1 MTGHLNVDG
10 EPTLPVHIVGPA
22 GTLDID
28 VVLDTGF
35 NGELTLP
42 RPQIEALGLPE
53 VTVTEV
59 TLADGRVR
67 DVPMYDAETEFA
79 GSTREIFVTE
89 APTTPLVGTALLR
102 GFSLY
107 PNPGPVDHRCVGMRR
122 RDAMR
127 RYGAAS
133 RSVTETEASNGF

>member
-1 MTGHLNVDG
+1 MTGHLNADG
-10 EPTLPVHIVGPA
+10 EPALPVHIVGPA
-22 GTLDID
+22 GALEID
-28 VVLDTGF
+28 AVVDTGF

-42 RPQIEALGLPE
+42 RPQIEALGLLE
-53 VTVTEV
+53 ATVTEV

-89 APTTPLVGTALLR
+89 APTTPLVGTGLLW

-107 PNPGPVDHRCVGMRR
+107 IEFDADGTVEVNPISP
-122 RDAMR
+122 
-127 RYGAAS
+127 S
-133 RSVTETEASNGF
+133 

>member
-1 MTGHLNVDG
+1 MTGHVNADG
-10 EPTLPVHIVGPA
+10 EPALPVHIVGPA
-22 GTLDID
+22 GTLEIEA
-28 VVLDTGF
+28 VVDTGF

-53 VTVTEV
+53 ATVTEV

-67 DVPMYDAETEFA
+67 DVPMYEAETEFA

-89 APTTPLVGTALLR
+89 APTTPLVGTGLLW

-107 PNPGPVDHRCVGMRR
+107 IEFQVD
-122 RDAMR
+122 
-127 RYGAAS
+127 GAVDVDPLPPS
-133 RSVTETEASNGF
+133 S